1 MKVTT
6 DVSKLEAALQENEN
20 DAKQMDI
27 TQYLIYMSKK
37 ACNYKLIIE
46 AIQRCCENVDV
57 DFYPV
62 NAQFIGAV
70 WFETRDNCINEK
82 KIRNKVQI

>member
-1 MKVTT
+1 MNVTT
-6 DVSKLEAALQENEN
+6 DVAKLEDALRETENVS
-20 DAKQMDI
+20 DQMDI

-37 ACNYKLIIE
+37 ACNYKLIME

-62 NAQFIGAV
+62 N
-70 WFETRDNCINEK
+70 TRLISLIIL
-82 KIRNKVQI
+82 KIVTIFL